1 MGSLVDAASVPHP
14 GKKMSG
20 MTRRDFLRTIAAG
33 SAAVAL
39 PVSFA
44 GSVSKAAAAPL
55 GQTVDITLITTTDL
69 PYAHIPTTEEQDAD
83 PSMKAYAEAI
93 QPWLDQNPGVKLE
106 EISFDVYDQETLL
119 VALSGGT
126 APSFFPAD
134 VLATW
139 DEEKVLAAER
149 SGLAADVTAQVKQYG
164 LEEKLADY
172 CLAVWKTKEM
182 DGKHYAL
189 PYSYNCGDGIHY
201 RIDQLQELGIPEPKQ
216 GWTWVDLRDM
226 AKKLTNADR
235 QGIGLPDWGF
245 SLIWDAEGWEF
256 LPKIPAP
263 QNDWNWKW
271 DYTSN
276 IDNWVKYVTFGREM
290 MYEDKSILGS
300 VDLQDDQI
308 TSQFLDGTIS
318 MMNNNVVYHC
328 DPPTAED
335 SFSAI
340 ADQMGKP
347 VQEVFG
353 YIAHPIGTTGYNQT
367 SFGQLDTM
375 GFNPD
380 LGAIALDKATSLH
393 VYMMGPGMVMEK
405 KAAYEASNHDL
416 RFVWD
421 GGILLPLYKA
431 SELEGIPGSPEEA
444 WGDGFMANVRAQAA
458 IPLRPLPHW
467 FVPPQSNSGPPDT
480 AIEDMRSKWF
490 YEGGDQDIKADLQK
504 LEKTMNDQ
512 AATFKSDIPDDQFI
526 AGTKKYY
533 DALGAYFQKNA
544 PDFYANVYKPWY
556 DKLVA
561 PTLP

>member
-1 MGSLVDAASVPHP
+1 
-14 GKKMSG
+14 

-39 PVSFA
+39 PISLNGVRS
-44 GSVSKAAAAPL
+44 SAAAAPL
-55 GQTVDITLITTTDL
+55 GQTVDVTLLTTTDL
-69 PYAHIPTTEEQDAD
+69 PYHAMPTADEQAND
-83 PSMKAYAEAI
+83 PAMKAYAEAI

-106 EISFDVYDQETLL
+106 DITFDVYDQETLL
-119 VALSGGT
+119 VAISGGT
-126 APSFFPAD
+126 APSIYPAD

-139 DEEKVLAAER
+139 DEERVLAAER
-149 SGLAADVTAQVKQYG
+149 SGLAADVTAQVQQYG

-172 CLAVWKTKEM
+172 CLGVWKTKEM

-201 RIDQLQELGIPEPKQ
+201 RIDQLQELGIPEPKP
-216 GWTWVDLRDM
+216 GWTWVDLREM
-226 AKKLTNADR
+226 AKQLTNADR

-245 SLIWDAEGWEF
+245 SLIWVAEGWDF
-256 LPKIPAP
+256 LTKVPSP

-271 DYTSN
+271 DYTTN
-276 IDNWVKYVTFGREM
+276 IDNWVKYINFGREM
-290 MYEDKSILGS
+290 MYEDGSILGS

-308 TSQFLDGTIS
+308 NQQFLDGTIS

-328 DPPTAED
+328 VAPTAED
-335 SFSAI
+335 SFAAI

-347 VQEVFG
+347 IQEVFG
-353 YIAHPIGTTGYNQT
+353 YIAHPVGTTGFNQT
-367 SFGQLDTM
+367 SWGQLDTM

-380 LGAIALDKATSLH
+380 LDATALDKATSLH
-393 VYMMGPGMVMEK
+393 VYMMGPGMILEK
-405 KAAYEASNHDL
+405 QAAYEASNHDL

-421 GGILLPLYKA
+421 GGSILPLYKP
-431 SELEGIPGSPEEA
+431 SELQGIPGTPEEA
-444 WGDGFMANVRAQAA
+444 WGDAFMANVRAQAA
-458 IPLRPLPHW
+458 IPLQPLPHW
-467 FVPPQSNSGPPDT
+467 FVPPQSNAGPPPT

-490 YEGGDQDIKADLQK
+490 YEAGDQDVKSDLKQ

-526 AGTKKYY
+526 SGTKNYY
-533 DALGAYFQKNA
+533 AALDQYFQANA
-544 PDFYANVYKPWY
+544 PDFYTNVYKPWY
-556 DKLVA
+556 DQVVA